1 MEKRKMICFD
11 MDGTISGLYEVN
23 DWLKMLQNEDVTP
36 YIEAKP
42 MWDMEELNTVLM
54 ALQAKG
60 WIISIVTWFAMN
72 STKEYKKAIRKAKIE
87 WLEKNNFVYNE
98 FHGVQYGT
106 TKANT
111 VRNKTDYAIL
121 IDDNGKV
128 RNSWTLGETVD
139 PLAVDLVEWLRGL
152 LV

>member
-1 MEKRKMICFD
+1 MNERKMICFD
-11 MDGTISGLYEVN
+11 MDGTIVDLYGVN
-23 DWLKMLQNEDVTP
+23 GWLEMLKNEDTTP
-36 YIEAKP
+36 YISAKP
-42 MWDMEELNTVLM
+42 IWDMEELNTVLT

-60 WIISIVTWFAMN
+60 WIISIVTWLAMN
-72 STKEYKKAIRKAKIE
+72 STEEYKKATRKAKIE
-87 WLEKNNFVYNE
+87 WLEENNFIYDE

-121 IDDNGKV
+121 IDDNRKV
-128 RNSWTLGETVD
+128 RNGWTLGKTVD